1 MTSDPISSVAALLA
15 IFVGA
20 AIANAIAPHLVV
32 FAGGFLG
39 AYLGLMRWRDCT
51 RTEAWGYMAAGVL
64 GSWLFTGT
72 LVVIAQKSGLEIEDK
87 LLIAPAATVIS
98 FIGHQ
103 WADIGRW
110 AVGVLGRMIERRTQA

>member
-51 RTEAWGYMAAGVL
+51 RTEAWGYILAGVM

-72 LVVIAQKSGLEIEDK
+72 VVVIAQKAGIEIEDK
-87 LLIAPAATVIS
+87 LLIAPAATLIS
-98 FIGHQ
+98 LIGHQ

-110 AVGVLGRMIERRTQA
+110 AAEVLGRMIERRTQA